1 MKVRLAA
8 EEYFEHASLRA
19 RFPTRR
25 ADLLRRGLGLPLARR
40 AGDRPRNSVCLGGNA
55 LSAAVARPASSRP
68 RDGHSGAG
76 TQAGD
81 KRRPGGSPD
90 RAFRSR
96 VRNEG
101 GTTRVRDHATARES
115 LAPRYLAAGRGE
127 ARRSDPVAAEPSAA
141 VSAASS
147 TGTQP
152 AASSSPAT
160 ASPATATATHARGL
174 SRHNGD

>member
-25 ADLLRRGLGLPLARR
+25 ADLLRRRLRLPLARR
-40 AGDRPRNSVCLGGNA
+40 AGDRPRNSVRLGGNA
-55 LSAAVARPASSRP
+55 LSTAVARPASSRP

-76 TQAGD
+76 TQACD
-81 KRRPGGSPD
+81 KRRAIGSPD
-90 RAFRSR
+90 RAFHSR
-96 VRNEG
+96 LRHEG
-101 GTTRVRDHATARES
+101 GATRVRDHSTARES

-127 ARRSDPVAAEPSAA
+127 ARRSDPVAEEPP
-141 VSAASS
+141 AASSAPS

-152 AASSSPAT
+152 SSSSAT
-160 ASPATATATHARGL
+160 AAAPHATRIG
-174 SRHNGD
+174 RDDGG